1 MDEKDI
7 EREDEDERE
16 SSSETRVF
24 DPPAINAPNDAKA
37 QMKMRAS
44 DIQEAYQIQEI
55 EAVAASLPQYDVSEG
70 LTQNILRAVEAE
82 PAYGKNRDSIMT
94 ASTIFAVILAGLFV
108 IETQE
113 SVGGILSWMVG
124 LAVMYSI
131 SLLVSS
137 SHEAETV

>member
-24 DPPAINAPNDAKA
+24 DPPAINAPNDANA

-82 PAYGKNRDSIMT
+82 PAYGKNRDSIMM

>member
-1 MDEKDI
+1 MDEKNI
-7 EREDEDERE
+7 EREDEDEKE
-16 SSSETRVF
+16 NSSETRVF
-24 DPPAINAPNDAKA
+24 DPPAINVSNDASA
-37 QMKMRAS
+37 PMKMRAN

-94 ASTIFAVILAGLFV
+94 ASMIFAVILAALFV

-137 SHEAETV
+137 GHEAETV

>member
-1 MDEKDI
+1 
-7 EREDEDERE
+7 
-16 SSSETRVF
+16 
-24 DPPAINAPNDAKA
+24 
-37 QMKMRAS
+37 MKMRVS

-94 ASTIFAVILAGLFV
+94 ASMIFAVILAALFV

-137 SHEAETV
+137 GHEAETV